1 MHRRTRLR
9 HLPRTTDGEN
19 AFDNECVAITGAT
32 GFVGK
37 ATIQALQDAGLQWRA
52 LTRRPLI
59 QALNIGNDENW
70 VRGDLANSAALG
82 QLFSGA
88 DTVIHIAGA
97 TKALSRN
104 EFMRVNAIGAF
115 TAAAQAHAC
124 GVKHFILISSLAA
137 TRPEISDYAASK
149 AAGEAAA
156 QLFADKMHLT
166 IIRPP
171 AVLGSADP
179 MLAPLFAI
187 LKRGC
192 FPSLADPRGSERV
205 FSVISVSDLAA
216 AIVGSVRSEAAT
228 LSAVEPYSVQRVSW
242 GQVHQAAQIALGQK
256 LWRLP
261 LPAFLLKFVG
271 RVADLI
277 SAITRQT
284 MPISGAKVRE
294 LLIKN
299 WESKTIVA
307 NPMNLQDIISECLG
321 KP

>member
-1 MHRRTRLR
+1 MR
-9 HLPRTTDGEN
+9 HLPKLIGGERT
-19 AFDNECVAITGAT
+19 FDNECVAVTGAT

-37 ATIQALQDAGLQWRA
+37 ATIQALQDDGLRWRA
-52 LTRRPLI
+52 LTRSPFT
-59 QALNIGNDENW
+59 QTLNIGENENW
-70 VRGDLANSAALG
+70 VQGDLASSVALK

-88 DTVIHIAGA
+88 DTVVHVAGA

-104 EFMRVNAIGAF
+104 AFMHVNAIGAF

-137 TRPEISDYAASK
+137 TRPEISAYAGSK
-149 AAGEAAA
+149 AAGEAAVM
-156 QLFADKMHLT
+156 LFADRMRVT

-179 MLAPLFAI
+179 MLAPLFAL

-192 FPSLADPRGSERV
+192 FPALADPPGRERV
-205 FSVISVSDLAA
+205 FSVIAVSDLAA
-216 AIVGSVRSEAAT
+216 EIIRSVRSETTTAQEI
-228 LSAVEPYSVQRVSW
+228 EPYSVQRVSW
-242 GQVHQAAQIALGQK
+242 GQVHEAAQITVGRK
-256 LWRLP
+256 LWCLP

-271 RVADLI
+271 SAADLLC
-277 SAITRQT
+277 AITRQT
-284 MPISGAKVRE
+284 MPISGGKVRE
-294 LLIKN
+294 LLIEN

>member
-1 MHRRTRLR
+1 LPKPIGGERT
-9 HLPRTTDGEN
+9 
-19 AFDNECVAITGAT
+19 FDNECVAVTGAT

-37 ATIQALQDAGLQWRA
+37 ATIQVLQEGGLRWRA
-52 LTRRPLI
+52 LTRGPFT
-59 QALNIGNDENW
+59 QAVNTGDDTNW
-70 VRGDLANSAALG
+70 VQGDLASSVALK

-88 DTVIHIAGA
+88 DTVVHVAGA
-97 TKALSRN
+97 TKALSRHA
-104 EFMRVNAIGAF
+104 FMRVNAIGAF

-137 TRPEISDYAASK
+137 TRPETSAYAGSK
-149 AAGEAAA
+149 AAGEAAVM
-156 QLFADKMHLT
+156 LFADKMRVT

-179 MLAPLFAI
+179 MLAPLFAM

-192 FPSLADPRGSERV
+192 FPALVDPRDSERV

-216 AIVGSVRSEAAT
+216 VIMCSVRSDADPGQAI
-228 LSAVEPYSVQRVSW
+228 EPYSVQHVTW
-242 GQVHQAAQIALGQK
+242 GQVHEAAQVTVGRK

-261 LPAFLLKFVG
+261 IPAPLLRFAG
-271 RVADLI
+271 RAADLFC
-277 SAITRQT
+277 AITRQT
-284 MPISGAKVRE
+284 MPISGGKVRE
-294 LLIKN
+294 LLIRN

>member
-1 MHRRTRLR
+1 MR
-9 HLPRTTDGEN
+9 HLPKKTDGDYTLDD
-19 AFDNECVAITGAT
+19 ACVAITGAT

-37 ATIQALQDAGLQWRA
+37 ATLQALQNAGMRWQA
-52 LTRRPLI
+52 LTRRPPLI
-59 QALNIGNDENW
+59 ITPKTDDAPNW
-70 VRGDLANSAALG
+70 VQGDLSDSAALD

-97 TKALSRN
+97 TKALSGN
-104 EFMRVNAIGAF
+104 AFMRVNAIGAF
-115 TAAAQAHAC
+115 AAAAQAHAC

-137 TRPEISDYAASK
+137 TRAEVSAYAASK
-149 AAGEAAA
+149 AAGEAAVR
-156 QLFADKMHLT
+156 LFADKMRVT

-171 AVLGSADP
+171 AVLGSTDP
-179 MLAPLFAI
+179 MLAPLFTM
-187 LKRGC
+187 LKHGC
-192 FPSLADPRGSERV
+192 FPALADPHDRERV
-205 FSVISVSDLAA
+205 FSVISVSDLAD

-228 LSAVEPYSVQRVSW
+228 PCVIEPCSVQRVSW
-242 GQVHQAAQIALGQK
+242 GQVHEAAQITLGQK

-271 RVADLI
+271 RVADVI

-284 MPISGAKVRE
+284 MPISSGKVRE

-299 WESKTIVA
+299 WTSKTIVA
-307 NPMNLQDIISECLG
+307 NPMNLQDILSECLE